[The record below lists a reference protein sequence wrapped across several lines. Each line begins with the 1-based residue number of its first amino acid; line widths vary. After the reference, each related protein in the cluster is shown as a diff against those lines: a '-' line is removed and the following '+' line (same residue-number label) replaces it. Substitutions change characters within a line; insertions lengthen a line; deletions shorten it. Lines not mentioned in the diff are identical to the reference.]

1 MIAIENNNKGLK
13 MKTKFLDK
21 SIDSVVNIISATLAV
36 IWIAIM
42 FLMAFTTINGVALI
56 ILGFISWFCLVF
68 YSVKFIE
75 AKYKSLA

>member
-21 SIDSVVNIISATLAV
+21 SIASVVNIISATLAV

-42 FLMAFTTINGVALI
+42 FLMAFTAINGVALI

-68 YSVKFIE
+68 YSVKFIG
-75 AKYKSLA
+75 AKHKSLA